1 MRLHPSAKAPLVK
14 IVIVSVRPAWAT
26 ALRHSLESQSHEV
39 NLVPSTQ
46 LTAMAA
52 DLIVVDC
59 VQLPRAREALR
70 TCLAV
75 APTARLLAL
84 VGRASDYLA
93 QKLRQLGVH
102 GVLSEADDWDA
113 WLFMLG
119 RITTRYFQTGP
130 SFVSAHAFAQH
141 LTPRQAQ
148 VYEGVLRGFCDE
160 TIAEQLGITVTTAET
175 HRRDL
180 QAKLDCHSHQ
190 EVVLHALRLGV
201 IDAVDLP
208 RTTQRQAS
216 RQRASAA

>member
-1 MRLHPSAKAPLVK
+1 MK

-26 ALRHSLESQSHEV
+26 ALSHSLESQSHEV
-39 NLVPSTQ
+39 NIVPSTQ
-46 LTAMAA
+46 LTALAA

-59 VQLPRAREALR
+59 VQLPGARDVLR

-75 APTARLLAL
+75 APSVRVLAL
-84 VGRASDYLA
+84 VSRASDYLA
-93 QKLRQLGVH
+93 QTLRKLGVH
-102 GVLSEADDWDA
+102 GVLAEADDWDA
-113 WLFMLG
+113 WLLMLG
-119 RITTRYFQTGP
+119 RITTRYFQSGP
-130 SFVSAHAFAQH
+130 SFATAHAFAQH

-148 VYEGVLRGFCDE
+148 VYEGVLRGFSDE
-160 TIAEQLGITVTTAET
+160 AIAEQLGITVTTAET

-216 RQRASAA
+216 RQRASAV